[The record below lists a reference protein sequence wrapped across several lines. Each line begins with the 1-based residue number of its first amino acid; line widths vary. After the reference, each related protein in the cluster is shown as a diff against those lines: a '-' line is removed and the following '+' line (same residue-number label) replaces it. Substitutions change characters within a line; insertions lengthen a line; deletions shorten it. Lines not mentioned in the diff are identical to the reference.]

1 MTVFQL
7 SGDLF
12 IKESQLG
19 LNNGRRKKGGKSVW
33 RQWREADRLWMS
45 SLNITRWNKPAAR
58 IWPWRGAKLLMLLD
72 ASLLEPRRS
81 SEHGEG
87 KQDAENGLLLRVL
100 AWGMLLWKYFKKIV
114 FYTIRLFGG
123 KKPGTYLDNDFRKT
137 GVSEH
142 LHPRLQRCIKSPTHL
157 PIIPAAY
164 LNHQISIQSYA

>member
-19 LNNGRRKKGGKSVW
+19 LNNGRRKKKGGGGKSVW

-58 IWPWRGAKLLMLLD
+58 ICPWRGAKLLMLLD

-100 AWGMLLWKYFKKIV
+100 AWGIVLWKYFKKKN

-123 KKPGTYLDNDFRKT
+123 EKKQEHIWIMTSGKPGSRST
-137 GVSEH
+137 
-142 LHPRLQRCIKSPTHL
+142 
-157 PIIPAAY
+157 
-164 LNHQISIQSYA
+164 SIQGCGAALKVRRTCQSSPQHTWTIK